1 VLSYVRLA
9 PRPADLHQV
18 RIEAGQADAVIA
30 CDMVVASS
38 RKALDVLKADTTR
51 VVANLAELATAD
63 HVLYRDADM
72 QADQRLALLRDA
84 VGEAN
89 FATLDANRLAEQLLG
104 DTVFSNV
111 MMLGF
116 AWQQGLLPVSEAA
129 LKRAIELNGVAIEK
143 NQRAFAWGRLAA
155 VEPGYLQRRL
165 DDTPLAAD
173 ASLDEVIDRNARRL
187 TRYQDRAYAERY
199 VAKVARMREAE
210 ARLGADESLTRA
222 VATQLYRLMAC
233 KDEYEVA
240 RLYTES
246 DFLAELEATFG
257 GDYKLTFHLAPPLL
271 AGRRDARGRPVKRR
285 FGPWMLKAMKGLARL
300 RGLRNGPLDPFRFS
314 ADRRL
319 DRRLLAEYEAL
330 LDELVARLDAGTH
343 ATALA
348 LARLPEEIRGFG
360 PVREAAAEIA
370 AERRSRLLEELRQ
383 GRPVT
388 IAAEA
393 A

>member
-1 VLSYVRLA
+1 
-9 PRPADLHQV
+9 
-18 RIEAGQADAVIA
+18 
-30 CDMVVASS
+30 
-38 RKALDVLKADTTR
+38 

-72 QADQRLALLRDA
+72 QADQRLGLLRDA

-89 FATLDANRLAEQLLG
+89 FAPLDANRLAEQLLG

-129 LKRAIELNGVAIEK
+129 LKRAIELNGVAIDK
-143 NQRAFAWGRLAA
+143 NLRAFAWGRLAA
-155 VEPGYLQRRL
+155 VEPDTLQRRL
-165 DDTPLAAD
+165 DDVPLAAE
-173 ASLDEVIDRNARRL
+173 ASLDEVIARNARLL
-187 TRYQDRAYAERY
+187 TRYQDSAYAERY
-199 VAKVARMREAE
+199 VARVARMREVE
-210 ARLGADESLTRA
+210 ARLGAGEALTQA
-222 VATQLYRLMAC
+222 VATQLYRLMAY

-246 DFLAELEATFG
+246 DFLEELDATFG

-271 AGRRDARGRPVKRR
+271 GGRKDAKGRPVKRR

-300 RGLRNGPLDPFRFS
+300 RGLRSGPLDPFRFG
-314 ADRRL
+314 ADRKL

-330 LDELVARLDAGTH
+330 LDELMARLSDGNH

-348 LARLPEEIRGFG
+348 LAKLPEEVRGYG
-360 PVREAAAEIA
+360 PVREAAAEKA
-370 AERRSRLLEELRQ
+370 DERRTRLLEELRS
-383 GRPVT
+383 GRPMT